1 MSMTTESTPNK
12 KRQVFDI
19 HDHSYELIEPI
30 GKGGQGVVW
39 TTNFPNILVKII
51 NKEVV
56 EEKRN
61 RWWRQIQ
68 HLMRQPLE
76 GLAIAHP
83 LTLITKPRAGY
94 VMELMDGLEPLSKV
108 MQKAND
114 EGVDGYLATGGLQRR
129 LKVLAKLARTL
140 SELHGRGLAY
150 GDISPANI
158 FISQSVEHSEV
169 WLIDAD
175 NIDSLSRDVFYS
187 VTGDQPEYKNQVTY
201 TPDYGAPEILR
212 GESGINTLTDSW
224 SFAVLA
230 FSILTLAHPLKGDL
244 VLDGEPEIEEA
255 AMRGEFPWVDHP
267 TDSSN
272 TRSVG
277 LPSDMV
283 LEKSLRG
290 LFERCF
296 NAGMNDAGDRPSLNE
311 WAEVFEMATK
321 HCVQCQSCESSFIYS
336 SEHICPFCE
345 KSQNQ
350 DQIILL
356 HEYFY
361 TPPEIIWEELSEEN
375 KELLQKGCAVFSWN
389 SLDDKSK
396 EMIQKYC
403 WTETGKMLVVTQQ
416 PIELKEYTSDS
427 SCFKELPAYCSVRMI
442 ETGEPEIRPSGFK
455 PVMLSRTGGKS
466 VEIKKPYVFQKLK
479 KIGKSGELHL
489 GSIDSEHIV
498 WQFIW

>member
-1 MSMTTESTPNK
+1 MATENTPNK
-12 KRQVFDI
+12 KRQVRDI
-19 HDHSYELIEPI
+19 HDHPYELIEQI

-39 TTNFPNILVKII
+39 TTNFPNVLVKII
-51 NKEVV
+51 NREVA

-68 HLMRQPLE
+68 HLMRQPLD

-94 VMELMDGLEPLSKV
+94 VMELMDGLEPLSNV
-108 MQKAND
+108 MQKSND

-158 FISQSVEHSEV
+158 FISQSIEHSEV

-187 VTGDQPEYKNQVTY
+187 VTGDQPEHKNQVTY

-230 FSILTLAHPLKGDL
+230 FSLLTLAHPLKGDL
-244 VLDGEPEIEEA
+244 VLNGEPEIEDA
-255 AMRGEFPWVDHP
+255 AMRGELPWVDHP

-283 LEKSLRG
+283 LEKPLRN

-296 NAGMNDAGDRPSLNE
+296 NAGMNDAGARPSLNE
-311 WAEVFEMATK
+311 WAEAFEVASK
-321 HCVQCQSCESSFIYS
+321 HCIQCQFCKSSFIYS
-336 SEHICPFCE
+336 SKHACPFC
-345 KSQNQ
+345 
-350 DQIILL
+350 DQIQDKQQTLLL
-356 HEYFY
+356 HEHYY
-361 TPPEIIWEELSEEN
+361 IPPSLLHQELGETIPEALIQQ
-375 KELLQKGCAVFSWN
+375 ECW
-389 SLDDKSK
+389 SK
-396 EMIQKYC
+396 
-403 WTETGKMLVVTQQ
+403 TGKAVVLNNQ
-416 PIELKEYTSDS
+416 PIELKTISLDTSLYENAPLL
-427 SCFKELPAYCSVRMI
+427 CTLELKADGLWIEPSKDISVSLQHGVNNKNI
-442 ETGEPEIRPSGFK
+442 P
-455 PVMLSRTGGKS
+455 GK
-466 VEIKKPYVFQKLK
+466 QKLK
-479 KIGKSGELHL
+479 SENRSNREFWLHL
-489 GSIDSEHIV
+489 GSIESEHFV
-498 WQFIW
+498 WKFIW

>member
-1 MSMTTESTPNK
+1 MATENTPNK

-19 HDHSYELIEPI
+19 HDQSYELIEPI

-39 TTNFPNILVKII
+39 TTNFPNVLVKII
-51 NKEVV
+51 NKEVA

-76 GLAIAHP
+76 GLDIAHP

-94 VMELMDGLEPLSKV
+94 VMELMDGLEPLSNI
-108 MQKAND
+108 MQKSND
-114 EGVDGYLATGGLQRR
+114 ERVDGYLTTGGLQRR

-140 SELHGRGLAY
+140 SELHCRGLAY

-187 VTGDQPEYKNQVTY
+187 VAGDKPEHKNQVTY

-230 FSILTLAHPLKGDL
+230 FSLLTLAHPLKGDL
-244 VLDGEPEIEEA
+244 VLNGEPEIEEA

-267 TDSSN
+267 VDSSN
-272 TRSVG
+272 MRSVG
-277 LPSDMV
+277 LPSMV
-283 LEKSLRG
+283 LGKSLPG

-296 NAGMNDAGDRPSLNE
+296 NAGMSDAGARPSLNE
-311 WAEVFEMATK
+311 WAEAFEMATK
-321 HCVQCQSCESSFIYS
+321 HCVCCQFCESSFIYS
-336 SEHICPFCE
+336 SKHVCPFC
-345 KSQNQ
+345 
-350 DQIILL
+350 DQIQDRQQTLLL
-356 HEYFY
+356 HEHYY
-361 TPPEIIWEELSEEN
+361 IPPY
-375 KELLQKGCAVFSWN
+375 LLQQALGETIPE
-389 SLDDKSK
+389 SLIQQECWSK
-396 EMIQKYC
+396 
-403 WTETGKMLVVTQQ
+403 TGKAVVLNNE
-416 PIELKEYTSDS
+416 PIELKKISLDASLYENAALLCTLKLGADG
-427 SCFKELPAYCSVRMI
+427 LWI
-442 ETGEPEIRPSGFK
+442 EPSNRS
-455 PVMLSRTGGKS
+455 PVSLQRNTDNKNIP
-466 VEIKKPYVFQKLK
+466 VTKKQKLK
-479 KIGKSGELHL
+479 SESRSNTFFWLHL
-489 GSIDSEHIV
+489 GSIESEHFV
-498 WQFIW
+498 WKFTW